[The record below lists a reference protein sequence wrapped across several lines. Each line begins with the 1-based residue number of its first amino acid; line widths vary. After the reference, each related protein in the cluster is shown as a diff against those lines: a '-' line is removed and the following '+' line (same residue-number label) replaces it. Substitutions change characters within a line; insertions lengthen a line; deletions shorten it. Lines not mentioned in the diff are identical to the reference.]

1 MLNVHS
7 VNCGWSLILIYNC
20 LCFYV
25 FIFHLIQTMVNYC
38 MPKYSVT
45 EIAECL
51 KLNHS
56 ENNPNSP
63 LCTILVQL

>member
-1 MLNVHS
+1 
-7 VNCGWSLILIYNC
+7 
-20 LCFYV
+20 
-25 FIFHLIQTMVNYC
+25 MVNYC

-51 KLNHS
+51 KLNHT